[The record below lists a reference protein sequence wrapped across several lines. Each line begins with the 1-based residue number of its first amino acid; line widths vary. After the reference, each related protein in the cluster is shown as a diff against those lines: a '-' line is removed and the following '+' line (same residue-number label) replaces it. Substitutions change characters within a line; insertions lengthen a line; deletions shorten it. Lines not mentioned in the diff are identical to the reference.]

1 MFETKIRKVG
11 NSCVLTLSK
20 EALAVLDAAEGDTVY
35 LVRTDDGSL
44 AIRNR
49 EDDFAAAMDAAE
61 EVMNENRK
69 ALQALA

>member
-11 NSCVLTLSK
+11 NSAVVTLSK

-44 AIRNR
+44 AIRR
-49 EDDFAAAMDAAE
+49 HEDDFNAAME
-61 EVMNENRK
+61 
-69 ALQALA
+69 ALDVGAKRYSRAMDELA

>member
-11 NSCVLTLSK
+11 NSAVITLSK

-44 AIRNR
+44 AIRAH
-49 EDDFAAAMDAAE
+49 EDDFAAAMEAAE
-61 EVMNENRK
+61 IGQNRYRK
-69 ALQALA
+69 SMQELA

>member
-44 AIRNR
+44 SLRR
-49 EDDFAAAMDAAE
+49 HEDDFADAMDAL
-61 EVMNENRK
+61 EVGARRYNK
-69 ALQALA
+69 AMDALA

>member
-11 NSCVLTLSK
+11 NSAVLTLSK
-20 EALAVLDAAEGDTVY
+20 EALAVLDAAEGDTIY

-44 AIRNR
+44 ALRR
-49 EDDFAAAMDAAE
+49 HEDDFATALRAAE
-61 EVMNENRK
+61 DVMDENRK

>member
-20 EALAVLDAAEGDTVY
+20 EALAVLDASEGDTVY

-44 AIRNR
+44 AVHRHA
-49 EDDFAAAMDAAE
+49 DDFRDAMKALDVGASRYRKAMDA
-61 EVMNENRK
+61 
-69 ALQALA
+69 LA